1 MNSIF
6 IFSLTSKGYVKS
18 VVPIACFVRRKC
30 HIVNRLEI
38 VVNFV
43 LVFVFTN
50 ICLFDGFLSTVSHL
64 EQNLRTWNCNSSV
77 LILYAL
83 PLYCLQR
90 SKYFIR
96 FWQSLSHVCIFV
108 ITFSAYKWHISDLT
122 DERCEIDVPLVWLA
136 SLYELCNNTLFMFAW
151 NNKPSVVPG
160 IRPPLKYLIHW

>member
-1 MNSIF
+1 MSYCKPFGNCCKFCSCLRF
-6 IFSLTSKGYVKS
+6 YKYMS
-18 VVPIACFVRRKC
+18 VWRFFVYSV
-30 HIVNRLEI
+30 H
-38 VVNFV
+38 
-43 LVFVFTN
+43 T
-50 ICLFDGFLSTVSHL
+50 FDSHV

-77 LILYAL
+77 LIVYAL

-108 ITFSAYKWHISDLT
+108 ITFSAYKWHISDPT